1 MRNKALEYEVR
12 EWCSTYLLVNEDLLN
27 IEKRIWIEGY
37 FTLSNKVLSISKHVS
52 NRRKKGLQKGLSKSD
67 QHIHFIL
74 IGHLGKY
81 IAETSEDHQQKSK
94 LHMEELLNEAFG
106 VIYEV
111 KERIVC
117 NCVLVECKELE
128 NLCHLYETY
137 GFKRLQNDKALI
149 QYFKII

>member
-1 MRNKALEYEVR
+1 M
-12 EWCSTYLLVNEDLLN
+12 
-27 IEKRIWIEGY
+27 
-37 FTLSNKVLSISKHVS
+37 
-52 NRRKKGLQKGLSKSD
+52 SKSD